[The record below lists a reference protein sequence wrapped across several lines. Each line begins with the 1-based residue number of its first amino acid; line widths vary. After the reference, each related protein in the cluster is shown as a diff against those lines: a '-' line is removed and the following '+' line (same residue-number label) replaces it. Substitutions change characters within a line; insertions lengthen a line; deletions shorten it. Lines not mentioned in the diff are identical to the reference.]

1 MNAYRTLPLG
11 GLGTEFWT
19 AQERVHSVPE
29 QTRLTQHFTI
39 MRKMNPKV
47 KSPNEKKTK
56 KVSFRENNPPPL
68 LAFPKGK
75 RRPPPPGDGALL
87 GGLNTRLP

>member
-1 MNAYRTLPLG
+1 
-11 GLGTEFWT
+11 
-19 AQERVHSVPE
+19 
-29 QTRLTQHFTI
+29 

-47 KSPNEKKTK
+47 KSLNEKKRK

-75 RRPPPPGDGALL
+75 RRPSPPGDGALL